1 MSAEDWPAV
10 ARIYGA
16 GIAGGNATFEHAV
29 PSWEQWRAARVEDPC
44 LVARSESGA
53 GSGAGSGEV
62 LGWAALMLTSAR
74 HVYRGVGE
82 VGIYVDPRHVRRG
95 VGRALL
101 SALTVASERTG
112 FWTLQAG
119 IFPENGASIA
129 LHESCGFRLVG
140 RRERV
145 GMMPDGEWRDVM
157 LYERRSKTVG
167 TRP

>member
-16 GIAGGNATFEHAV
+16 GIAGGNATFEHTV
-29 PSWEQWRAARVEDPC
+29 PSWEQWRSARVKDPC
-44 LVARSESGA
+44 LIARGR
-53 GSGAGSGEV
+53 SGEV
-62 LGWAALMLTSAR
+62 LGWAALTQTSAR
-74 HVYRGVGE
+74 PVYRGVGE
-82 VGIYVDPRHVRRG
+82 VGIYVDPDHARRG
-95 VGRALL
+95 VGRTLLRALIE
-101 SALTVASERTG
+101 ASERAG

-119 IFPENGASIA
+119 IFPENEASIA

-145 GMMPDGEWRDVM
+145 GMMQSGDWRDVM
-157 LYERRSKTVG
+157 LYERRSQAVG